1 MFPSHDRWGLSLKK
15 KGYKPKE
22 ADPTLLNKPVV
33 GEASE
38 SGKKTAGFL
47 FLKASTDDQKKLKKA
62 EDTFFKKV
70 YKVRFGEDPKPN
82 NKSWKKQLNDGLVD
96 NEKKAALT
104 GKEYGGKKYPEN
116 TFFKEI
122 DRVFRKVMEDDDNFK
137 ELLDLSF
144 RIDIDEYVNQN
155 NFHFSLITGIGGLTS
170 NGGISIN
177 KPDEKSSAFLKQ
189 VFTKMFQGK
198 KVSRTKFK
206 GQFSLPTTK
215 GKFQAFDDRA
225 TAAKLFYTML
235 IGKKNPIA
243 IVDLEVRYKGAL
255 TSEPQFQVFMS
266 VKQNNFSQLYKKLAA
281 KKTFGPDR
289 WK

>member
-1 MFPSHDRWGLSLKK
+1 M
-15 KGYKPKE
+15 
-22 ADPTLLNKPVV
+22 
-33 GEASE
+33 
-38 SGKKTAGFL
+38 
-47 FLKASTDDQKKLKKA
+47 
-62 EDTFFKKV
+62 
-70 YKVRFGEDPKPN
+70 
-82 NKSWKKQLNDGLVD
+82 NDGLVD

-104 GKEYGGKKYPEN
+104 GKEYGGKKYPKN
-116 TFFKEI
+116 TFFEEI

-198 KVSRTKFK
+198 KVSKTKFK
-206 GQFSLPTTK
+206 GEFSLPTTK

-225 TAAKLFYTML
+225 TAAKLFYTMFIDKL
-235 IGKKNPIA
+235 PV
-243 IVDLEVRYKGAL
+243 VDLEVRYKGSITAK
-255 TSEPQFQVFMS
+255 PQLQVFITRRF
-266 VKQNNFSQLYKKLAA
+266 NNFLNSAKRTMGNLGVHAYLTKK
-281 KKTFGPDR
+281 
-289 WK
+289 